1 MALKAK
7 AVKRAVAKA
16 SNFAKAG
23 EEMENKNFIKVL
35 NQDKAQEL
43 INLGFKYTT
52 ETMNGKTI
60 HSFFMSEELRNYINS
75 NFSKQDFLL
84 SNKLTF

>member
-1 MALKAK
+1 
-7 AVKRAVAKA
+7 
-16 SNFAKAG
+16 
-23 EEMENKNFIKVL
+23 MENKNLIKVL

-52 ETMNGKTI
+52 ETMNGKTVY
-60 HSFFMSEELRNYINS
+60 SFFMSEELRNYINS

>member
-1 MALKAK
+1 
-7 AVKRAVAKA
+7 
-16 SNFAKAG
+16 
-23 EEMENKNFIKVL
+23 MESKNLIKVL

-52 ETMNGKTI
+52 ETANGKTI
-60 HSFFMSEELRNYINS
+60 CSFFMSEELRNYINS

>member
-1 MALKAK
+1 
-7 AVKRAVAKA
+7 
-16 SNFAKAG
+16 
-23 EEMENKNFIKVL
+23 MENKNL
-35 NQDKAQEL
+35 PPPHHQDKAQEL

-52 ETMNGKTI
+52 ETMNGKTV

>member
-1 MALKAK
+1 
-7 AVKRAVAKA
+7 
-16 SNFAKAG
+16 
-23 EEMENKNFIKVL
+23 MENKNFIKVL

-52 ETMNGKTI
+52 ETANGKTI
-60 HSFFMSEELRNYINS
+60 CSFFMSEELRKYINI

>member
-1 MALKAK
+1 
-7 AVKRAVAKA
+7 
-16 SNFAKAG
+16 
-23 EEMENKNFIKVL
+23 MENKNLIKVL

-43 INLGFKYTT
+43 ISLGFNHVK
-52 ETMNGKTI
+52 ETVNGTI
-60 HSFFMSEELRNYINS
+60 IYSFFMSEELRKYINS

>member
-1 MALKAK
+1 
-7 AVKRAVAKA
+7 
-16 SNFAKAG
+16 
-23 EEMENKNFIKVL
+23 MENKNLIKVL

-60 HSFFMSEELRNYINS
+60 YSFFMSEELRKYINS

>member
-1 MALKAK
+1 
-7 AVKRAVAKA
+7 
-16 SNFAKAG
+16 
-23 EEMENKNFIKVL
+23 MEIENLIKVL

-52 ETMNGKTI
+52 ETANGKTI
-60 HSFFMSEELRNYINS
+60 CSFFMSEELRNYINS

>member
-1 MALKAK
+1 
-7 AVKRAVAKA
+7 
-16 SNFAKAG
+16 
-23 EEMENKNFIKVL
+23 MENKNLIKVL

-52 ETMNGKTI
+52 ETMNGETV

>member
-1 MALKAK
+1 
-7 AVKRAVAKA
+7 
-16 SNFAKAG
+16 
-23 EEMENKNFIKVL
+23 MENKNLIKVL

-43 INLGFKYTT
+43 ISLGFNHVKETVNDTT
-52 ETMNGKTI
+52 I
-60 HSFFMSEELRNYINS
+60 YSFFMSEELRKYINS

>member
-1 MALKAK
+1 
-7 AVKRAVAKA
+7 
-16 SNFAKAG
+16 
-23 EEMENKNFIKVL
+23 MENKNLIKVL

-52 ETMNGKTI
+52 ETANGKTI
-60 HSFFMSEELRNYINS
+60 CSFFMSEELRKYINS

>member
-1 MALKAK
+1 MD
-7 AVKRAVAKA
+7 
-16 SNFAKAG
+16 
-23 EEMENKNFIKVL
+23 NKNLIKVL

-43 INLGFKYTT
+43 ISLGYKYTT
-52 ETMNGKTI
+52 ETMNGKKV
-60 HSFFMSEELRNYINS
+60 HSFFMSEELRKYINS

>member
-1 MALKAK
+1 
-7 AVKRAVAKA
+7 
-16 SNFAKAG
+16 
-23 EEMENKNFIKVL
+23 MESKNLIKVL

-52 ETMNGKTI
+52 ETANGKTI
-60 HSFFMSEELRNYINS
+60 CSFFMSEELRKYINS

>member
-1 MALKAK
+1 
-7 AVKRAVAKA
+7 
-16 SNFAKAG
+16 
-23 EEMENKNFIKVL
+23 MENKNLIKVL

-52 ETMNGKTI
+52 ETANGKTI
-60 HSFFMSEELRNYINS
+60 CSFFMSEELRNYINS

>member
-1 MALKAK
+1 MD
-7 AVKRAVAKA
+7 
-16 SNFAKAG
+16 
-23 EEMENKNFIKVL
+23 KNLIKVI

-52 ETMNGKTI
+52 ETKKKKKI
-60 HSFFMSEELRNYINS
+60 HSFFMSEELQNYVNS
-75 NFSKQDFLL
+75 YFSMKDFLL

>member
-1 MALKAK
+1 MD
-7 AVKRAVAKA
+7 AKA

-23 EEMENKNFIKVL
+23 EYVENKNLIKVL

-43 INLGFKYTT
+43 INLGFKYIT
-52 ETMNGKTI
+52 ETMNGEKI
-60 HSFFMSEELRNYINS
+60 HSFFMSEELKNYINR

>member
-1 MALKAK
+1 
-7 AVKRAVAKA
+7 
-16 SNFAKAG
+16 
-23 EEMENKNFIKVL
+23 MESKNLIKVL

-43 INLGFKYTT
+43 ISLGFNHVK
-52 ETMNGKTI
+52 ETVGENVI
-60 HSFFMSEELRNYINS
+60 YCFFMSEELRKYINS

>member
-1 MALKAK
+1 
-7 AVKRAVAKA
+7 
-16 SNFAKAG
+16 
-23 EEMENKNFIKVL
+23 MENKNLIKVL

-43 INLGFKYTT
+43 INLGFKYTM
-52 ETMNGKTI
+52 ETMNGKI
-60 HSFFMSEELRNYINS
+60 VHSFFMSEELRNYINS

>member
-1 MALKAK
+1 
-7 AVKRAVAKA
+7 
-16 SNFAKAG
+16 
-23 EEMENKNFIKVL
+23 MENKNLIKVL

-43 INLGFKYTT
+43 INLGFKYTM
-52 ETMNGKTI
+52 ETMNGKTV

-84 SNKLTF
+84 SNKLCFLDYLK

>member
-1 MALKAK
+1 MD
-7 AVKRAVAKA
+7 AKA

-23 EEMENKNFIKVL
+23 EYVENKNLIKVL

-43 INLGFKYTT
+43 INLGFKYIT
-52 ETMNGKTI
+52 ETMNGEKI
-60 HSFFMSEELRNYINS
+60 HSFFMSEELQNYVNS
-75 NFSKQDFLL
+75 YFSMKDFLL

>member
-1 MALKAK
+1 
-7 AVKRAVAKA
+7 
-16 SNFAKAG
+16 
-23 EEMENKNFIKVL
+23 METKNLIKVL
-35 NQDKAQEL
+35 NQEKAQEL

-52 ETMNGKTI
+52 ETMNGQKV
-60 HSFFMSEELRNYINS
+60 HSFFMSEELRKYINS

>member
-1 MALKAK
+1 M
-7 AVKRAVAKA
+7 
-16 SNFAKAG
+16 
-23 EEMENKNFIKVL
+23 NKKIIKVL

-43 INLGFKYTT
+43 INLGFKHVKETANGTT
-52 ETMNGKTI
+52 I
-60 HSFFMSEELRNYINS
+60 CSFFMSEELRKYINS

>member
-1 MALKAK
+1 
-7 AVKRAVAKA
+7 
-16 SNFAKAG
+16 
-23 EEMENKNFIKVL
+23 MENKNLIKVL

-43 INLGFKYTT
+43 IKLGFKYTT
-52 ETMNGKTI
+52 ETMNGKTV

>member
-1 MALKAK
+1 MDH
-7 AVKRAVAKA
+7 
-16 SNFAKAG
+16 
-23 EEMENKNFIKVL
+23 KNLIKVL

-43 INLGFKYTT
+43 ISLGFKYTT
-52 ETMNGKTI
+52 ETMNGKKV
-60 HSFFMSEELRNYINS
+60 HSFFMSEELRKYINS